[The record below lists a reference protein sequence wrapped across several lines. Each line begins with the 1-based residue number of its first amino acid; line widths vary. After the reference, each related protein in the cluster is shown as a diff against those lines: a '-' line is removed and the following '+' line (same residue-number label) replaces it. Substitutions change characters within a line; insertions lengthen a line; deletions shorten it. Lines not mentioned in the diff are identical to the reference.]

1 MFDSVETAVGAFKRG
16 ELIVVMDDE
25 TRENEGD
32 LLMAAEFA
40 TPEKVWSIRILF
52 KSSTYNI

>member
-1 MFDSVETAVGAFKRG
+1 MLILHESEFEFDSIEKSIAALRRG

-32 LLMAAEFA
+32 FIIAAEFA
-40 TPEKVWSIRILF
+40 TPEKV
-52 KSSTYNI
+52 